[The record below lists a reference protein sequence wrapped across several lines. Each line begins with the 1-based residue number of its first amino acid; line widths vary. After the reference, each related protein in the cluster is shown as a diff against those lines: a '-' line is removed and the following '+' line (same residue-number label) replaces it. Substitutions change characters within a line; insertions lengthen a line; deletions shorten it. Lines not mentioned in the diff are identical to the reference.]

1 MKFFHSWLLRTMAA
15 ARRCADF
22 PAVKRRVRWAPALAV
37 VALGVAV
44 GAPSRA
50 ETVSPRRLL
59 EVTDLG
65 NPAISPDG
73 RYVAFRAEQASIERN
88 TYDTTWYVQAL
99 DGSSPPLRIADG
111 GVPLREYVTGIVLP
125 SPALWSSDGK
135 WIYYRAR
142 HDDRVS
148 VWRAAADGA
157 GAREV
162 TSDAADVR
170 DFVLSDDGRTLQ
182 YSVGATR
189 EEVAAAETSEYDRG
203 VRIDDSVVIAAGLF
217 RSNRLGGRP
226 ATQRFLGDWFSTGPL
241 LAKAPDRWKAVD
253 LAAMTTRDLPTS
265 LPPARPAAKVDLA
278 PGLPEPA
285 KLARHPG
292 DGRIALLMPEENKD
306 KGQLQSLNVELAML
320 PDPRAS
326 RPIRCTADPCRH
338 EPISDIQWRP
348 GSDEVLFTVTE
359 YAKGRAQSIHAWNVA
374 TGAVRPVVLSDGLV
388 SGSQRHWDIPCAL
401 SSATLVCVAAEADR
415 PPRLEAIDV
424 ASGRRRILFE
434 PNQGLEADIAA
445 TAPAELLRWQDEQ
458 GREFTGQFFGARA
471 AGAGKPPP
479 LFVTFYNC
487 YGFLRGGMGDEWPLA
502 SLAGQGI
509 SALCINT
516 APGYSVDYVARHD
529 QARAAV
535 ESVVELL
542 SGEGRVDRSHVGMG
556 GLSYG
561 SEATLWTLMHS
572 DVVSA
577 ASVSSISPTPT
588 YYLFNS
594 LRDAFRANLR
604 QLWQLGAPEETPER
618 WREISPVYHLDAIK
632 APILFQVPE
641 QEYRMALDYAL
652 PLVRRQQAD
661 IYAFPEEAHIK
672 FQPRHK
678 LAVYERNVD
687 WFRYWLQRVEDP
699 DPQKAEQYAHW
710 RAMRDAQAVR
720 QAGTAR
726 GKAAR

>member
-1 MKFFHSWLLRTMAA
+1 M
-15 ARRCADF
+15 
-22 PAVKRRVRWAPALAV
+22 V
-37 VALGVAV
+37 LGVAI

-73 RYVAFRAEQASIERN
+73 RYVAFRTEQASVERN
-88 TYDTTWYVQAL
+88 TYDTAWYVQAM
-99 DGSSPPLRIADG
+99 DGSSPPRRVADG

-125 SPALWSSDGK
+125 SPAVWSPDGK

-142 HDDRVS
+142 HDDRIA

-157 GAREV
+157 GARAV

-170 DFVLSDDGRTLQ
+170 DFVLSGDGRTLR

-189 EEVAAAETSEYDRG
+189 EEVIAAELSEYDRG
-203 VRIDDSVVIAAGLF
+203 VRIDDSVMIAAGLF
-217 RSNRLGGRP
+217 RSSRLDGRP
-226 ATQRFLGDWFSTGPL
+226 ATQRFVGDWFSTGPL

-253 LAAMTTRDLPTS
+253 LAAMTTRDLPAS
-265 LPPARPAAKVDLA
+265 VPPARPAAKVDLA
-278 PGLPEPA
+278 PGLPEPTRI
-285 KLARHPG
+285 ARHPD

-306 KGQLQSLNVELAML
+306 KGQLQSLGVELAML

-326 RPIRCTADPCRH
+326 RPARCMADLCRH
-338 EPISDIQWRP
+338 KPISDIQWRP

-359 YAKGRAQSIHAWNVA
+359 YAKGRAQSIYAWNVA
-374 TGAVRPVVLSDGLV
+374 TDAVRPVVLSDGLV
-388 SGSQRHWDIPCAL
+388 SGSQRHWDVPCAL
-401 SSATLVCVAAEADR
+401 SSATLACVAAEADR

-424 ASGRRRILFE
+424 TSGRRRILFE
-434 PNQGLEADIAA
+434 PNRGLEADIAA
-445 TAPAELLRWQDEQ
+445 TAPARLIRWKDGQ
-458 GREFTGQFFGARA
+458 GREFTGQFFGAHA
-471 AGAGKPPP
+471 AGAGAPP

-529 QARAAV
+529 QARTAV

-542 SGEGRVDRSHVGMG
+542 SGEGRIDRSRVGMG

-572 DVVSA
+572 DVVGA

-604 QLWQLGAPEETPER
+604 RLWQLGAPEGTPGR

-652 PLVRRQQAD
+652 PLVRRRQAD
-661 IYAFPEEAHIK
+661 IYAFPDEAHIK

-687 WFRYWLQRVEDP
+687 WFRYWLQHVVDP

-710 RAMRDAQAVR
+710 RAMHDAQAVR
-720 QAGTAR
+720 RAGTAQ
-726 GKAAR
+726 GKATR